1 MVGLSAC
8 SCVFASSERAVLLA
22 GAGVRGRVRGRV
34 LVSVLEVP
42 LTVGWSGLGLLWE
55 DMGTVL

>member
-22 GAGVRGRVRGRV
+22 GAGVRGRV